1 MTTKNETILTAEP
14 GKQEL
19 FITREF
25 NAPRELV
32 FRTFSEPELVQ
43 RWLGPCNMTTKIE
56 KMEPEGGAWRFIH
69 TDEHGNSFGFHGVTH
84 ESTAPERMIRTFEF
98 EGLPEKGHVVLECA
112 TFEALPNS
120 RTKLVIQ
127 SVFRSVADRDGMVNS
142 GMEHGAR
149 DSYAKMDELFEEL
162 LQKA

>member
-1 MTTKNETILTAEP
+1 MTTKNETTVTAEP

-32 FRTFSEPELVQ
+32 FRTFSEPELVEK
-43 RWLGPCNMTTKIE
+43 WLGPCNMTTEIE

-69 TDEHGNSFGFHGVTH
+69 TDGHGNRFGFHGVTH
-84 ESTAPERMIRTFEF
+84 ESTAPERIIRTFEF

-112 TFEALPNS
+112 TFEALAGS

-127 SVFRSVADRDGMVNS
+127 SVFMSVADRDGMVSS
-142 GMEHGAR
+142 GMEIGVR
-149 DSYAKMDELFEEL
+149 DSHAKMDELFEQL